1 LINITNILLNQ
12 QQHYNHNKH
21 QIIIKLKKQQTQKTK
36 TRIKPDRTKSKL
48 QILFQQKK
56 KFEGKDEKERDLKN
70 SYKSVTFTGME
81 GEFLMIHG
89 MSVEL

>member
-1 LINITNILLNQ
+1 
-12 QQHYNHNKH
+12 
-21 QIIIKLKKQQTQKTK
+21 
-36 TRIKPDRTKSKL
+36 L
-48 QILFQQKK
+48 QILFQQKNI
-56 KFEGKDEKERDLKN
+56 FEGKDEKERDLKN